1 MRTGALGAGA
11 GMESHD
17 LVMMSLLVVVGEV
30 LCVFGVFQG
39 HHRTASCVE
48 LAYYSILL
56 CSYMLPKLLLA
67 YYSSSLTQI
76 KIL

>member
-17 LVMMSLLVVVGEV
+17 LVMMSLLVVVGGV
-30 LCVFGVFQG
+30 LCMFGVFQG
-39 HHRTASCVE
+39 HHRTGSCVE

-56 CSYMLPKLLLA
+56 CFYMLPKPLA
-67 YYSSSLTQI
+67 YYSSSLAQI